1 MCGYTSLILRYI
13 GTRSGKGPRNTPYGS
28 EFTCLAYSTTPG
40 VNVMTNTFMLHVSN
54 AVKLLAMS
62 AIVLKRAV
70 CQQVARDCQLRGEV
84 GRQRK

>member
-1 MCGYTSLILRYI
+1 MQVHRNSV
-13 GTRSGKGPRNTPYGS
+13 GKGPRNTPYGS

-40 VNVMTNTFMLHVSN
+40 VNVITNTFMLHVSN

-70 CQQVARDCQLRGEV
+70 CQQVLIVRDCQPLRGEV
-84 GRQRK
+84 GRQHVLK